1 MGFDAYR
8 LIPLLYGPGSG
19 FSAVP
24 AMSGELSLDDD
35 GRVHRSLP
43 LAQFRGGR
51 PVILGAETGDR
62 SREIADTR

>member
-8 LIPLLYGPGSG
+8 LIPLLYGPGSS

-51 PVILGAETGDR
+51 PVILGAEAGDG
-62 SREIADTR
+62 SREIADAR